1 MISLGIDLSLTGTGI
16 VKLKDGKMINQYLI
30 KTKPTYDNVSE
41 LKRLMKIRDDI
52 DMSSVDIAV
61 IEGLAFA
68 VRNSTALVQLS
79 GLNYLVR
86 ERLYEEKIPFVL
98 VAPTSLKKFAT
109 NKGNCQK
116 DEVMLACY
124 KRWHVTFKDNNISDA
139 YILARIGEALL
150 NDEVK
155 LTSIQEEVITLL
167 KKQKYEY

>member
-1 MISLGIDLSLTGTGI
+1 MISLGLDLSLTGTG
-16 VKLKDGKMINQYLI
+16 VVRLHDGKIMDQALI
-30 KTKPTYDNVSE
+30 KTKPTNSNVTE
-41 LKRLMKIRDDI
+41 LERLLKIRKEIGFLDD
-52 DMSSVDIAV
+52 VDIAV
-61 IEGLAFA
+61 IEGLAFS

-86 ERLYEEKIPFVL
+86 EALYDANIPFII

-109 NKGNCQK
+109 SKGNCQK

-150 NDEVK
+150 DDTVK
-155 LTSIQEEVITLL
+155 LTSTQQEVIDLL
-167 KKQKYEY
+167 KKQI